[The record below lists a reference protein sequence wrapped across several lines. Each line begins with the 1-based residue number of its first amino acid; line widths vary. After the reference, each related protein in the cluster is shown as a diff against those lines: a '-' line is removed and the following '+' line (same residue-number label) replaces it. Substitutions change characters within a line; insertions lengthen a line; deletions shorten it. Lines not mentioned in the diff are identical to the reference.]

1 MIKRIIFWSIMTII
15 AFYII
20 FISASAITF
29 QLLYQLNNIDS
40 NALYENFTNFIQHF
54 TLN

>member
-1 MIKRIIFWSIMTII
+1 MIKRLIFWSIMTLIS
-15 AFYII
+15 FYII

-29 QLLYQLNNIDS
+29 QLLYHLNNIDG
-40 NALYENFTNFIQHF
+40 NALYENFINFIQHF